1 MAVIWEKA
9 QQAFLTLW
17 DIDREFQNAHEAYEQ
32 WQARNRRKRS
42 SWACLGVKNH
52 EDALGKALSLGREV
66 QRVMERGADL
76 YGSRFEQGDCMF
88 ANGEMSTGEMLKRR
102 SNMPHH
108 TQCTTSSCTIRGPA
122 TPLRHRPSYDT
133 HFLTS

>member
-52 EDALGKALSLGREV
+52 EDALAKALSLGREV

-88 ANGEMSTGEMLKRR
+88 ANRRMSTGDMLKRS

-108 TQCTTSSCTIRGPA
+108 TQCTTSSRTI
-122 TPLRHRPSYDT
+122 
-133 HFLTS
+133 